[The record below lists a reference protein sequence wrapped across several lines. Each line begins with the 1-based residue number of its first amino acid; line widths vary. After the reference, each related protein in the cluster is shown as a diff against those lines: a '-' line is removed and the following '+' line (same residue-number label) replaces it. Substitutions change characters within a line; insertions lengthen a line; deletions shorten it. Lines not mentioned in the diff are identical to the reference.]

1 MENIILNDGY
11 SLPLIGFGTY
21 KTEDTLMS
29 VQAAI
34 ESGYRLID
42 TASIYGN
49 EKEVGEAVKRTTVP
63 RQHLYI
69 TSKVWRTDLGY
80 DATRKAFKNTLK
92 RLSLEYLDL
101 YLIHWPANSKN
112 YKDWIKVNAET
123 WRAME
128 ELQDEGLIR
137 SIGVSNF
144 WPEHLEELLNTA
156 KVPPAVN
163 QIEYHPGYQQT
174 TVVDYC
180 QRQNIALQAWSPLA
194 RGRFQDHP
202 LLNEIAGKHG
212 KTVSQIILRWTVQ
225 QGLLPLPKSSRPQRI
240 KENIDIFDFELSR
253 DEMSAV
259 TNMQPQGFSGERP
272 DIWPDRIN

>member
-49 EKEVGEAVKRTTVP
+49 EKEVGEAVKRTRVP

-112 YKDWIKVNAET
+112 YKDWVKVNAET

-156 KVPPAVN
+156 TVPPAVN

-202 LLNEIAGKHG
+202 LLNKIAGRHG
-212 KTVSQIILRWTVQ
+212 KTVSQIILRWAVQ
-225 QGLLPLPKSSRPQRI
+225 RGLLPLPKSSRPQRI

>member
-49 EKEVGEAVKRTTVP
+49 EKEVGEAVKRTRVP

-112 YKDWIKVNAET
+112 YKDWVKVNAET

-180 QRQNIALQAWSPLA
+180 QSQNIALQAWSPLA

-202 LLNEIAGKHG
+202 LLNEIAGRHG

>member
-49 EKEVGEAVKRTTVP
+49 EKEVGEAVKRTRVP

-112 YKDWIKVNAET
+112 YKDWVKVNAET

>member
-49 EKEVGEAVKRTTVP
+49 EKEVGEAVKRTRVP

-80 DATRKAFKNTLK
+80 DATRKAFRNTLK

-112 YKDWIKVNAET
+112 YKDWVKVNAET

-128 ELQDEGLIR
+128 ELQDEGHIR

-180 QRQNIALQAWSPLA
+180 QSQNIALQAWSPLT
-194 RGRFQDHP
+194 RGWFQDHP

>member
-112 YKDWIKVNAET
+112 YKDWVKVNAET
-123 WRAME
+123 WRAIE

-156 KVPPAVN
+156 KVLPAVN

-174 TVVDYC
+174 TVVNYC
-180 QRQNIALQAWSPLA
+180 KRHNIALQAWSPLA

>member
-112 YKDWIKVNAET
+112 YKDWVKVNAET
-123 WRAME
+123 WCAME
-128 ELQDEGLIR
+128 ELQDERLIQ

-180 QRQNIALQAWSPLA
+180 QSQNIALQAWSPLA

>member
-49 EKEVGEAVKRTTVP
+49 EKEVGEAVKRTRVP
-63 RQHLYI
+63 RHHLYI

-180 QRQNIALQAWSPLA
+180 QSQNIALQAWSPLA

-202 LLNEIAGKHG
+202 LLNEIAGRHG